1 MGRHTAP
8 NPPEARPRG
17 GLHIEWGLMTRFP
30 AENGEDTH
38 STPAGGPG
46 STNGPPYRPKPT
58 RSRPPRRGLHVEWG
72 LMTRFP
78 AENGEDTPTR
88 HPRVARDS

>member
-1 MGRHTAP
+1 MMFIYAKAYVMFTEIAVTGGRP
-8 NPPEARPRG
+8 
-17 GLHIEWGLMTRFP
+17 GLHEWAAIPTQ
-30 AENGEDTH
+30 TH
-38 STPAGGPG
+38 
-46 STNGPPYRPKPT
+46 PKPA
-58 RSRPPRRGLHVEWG
+58 PRRGLHVEWG